1 MPAGVHS
8 GQSISL
14 RGKGEAGIRAERGG
28 DLVVTIQVEEHGRF
42 ERQGD
47 DLFCRVEIDSLEAIV
62 GMTLTVPGILDEEVV
77 EVRVP
82 AGCSFGEQVKVTG
95 YGMPRLGSHA
105 RGSLIAVVQ
114 VSAPQGLTK
123 RQLGAIREIVGE
135 RRAGR
140 ASESQ
145 VGDEGN
151 VGAKRRGFRGRKRR

>member
-14 RGKGEAGIRAERGG
+14 RGKGEAGIRAEHGG
-28 DLVVTIQVEEHGRF
+28 DLVVTIQVEKHGRF

-77 EVRVP
+77 EIRVP

-95 YGMPRLGSHA
+95 YGMPRQTVWSQWGDSQSIPIED
-105 RGSLIAVVQ
+105 RKSVV
-114 VSAPQGLTK
+114 
-123 RQLGAIREIVGE
+123 
-135 RRAGR
+135 
-140 ASESQ
+140 
-145 VGDEGN
+145 
-151 VGAKRRGFRGRKRR
+151 